1 MTSLDN
7 QWRHAPGLGLAP
19 GARWSD
25 LMAHIDADPT
35 PHSRVRAILI
45 EKGIVDEAAVRA
57 EQHLDGAEPER
68 VLAVADQLDGA
79 DADSAFVAEQMRDA
93 VTAPTTGWL
102 AHAIERWFG

>member
-25 LMAHIDADPT
+25 LMAAEPT
-35 PHSRVRAILI
+35 PPGDTARI
-45 EKGIVDEAAVRA
+45 
-57 EQHLDGAEPER
+57 
-68 VLAVADQLDGA
+68 LAVADQLDGT
-79 DADSAFVAEQMRDA
+79 DADSAFVADQMRAA